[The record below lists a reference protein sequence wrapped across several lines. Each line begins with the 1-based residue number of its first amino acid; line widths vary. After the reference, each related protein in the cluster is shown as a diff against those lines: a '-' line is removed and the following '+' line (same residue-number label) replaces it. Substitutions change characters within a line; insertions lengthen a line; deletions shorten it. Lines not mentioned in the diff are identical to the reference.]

1 METTTEL
8 ELAQNKFSIRD
19 LENLTGI
26 KAHTLRIWEQR
37 YQIIVPKRTA
47 TNIRY
52 YDATDLK
59 LALQISMLNNYGYK
73 ISKIKSMTE
82 ENITS
87 LLSKINDP
95 KFKLEAIVNELIS
108 YTIDLDTVAI
118 EKTIQSFIDKNGI
131 PQLIEELLFHFLE
144 KIGIMWMTNRLN
156 PAQEHL
162 TSNIITRKI
171 AVAYEQLST
180 PVSKDS
186 KVLLFLPEGEI
197 HDLALLYV
205 QYLLKAQG
213 VENIYLGANTPI
225 KDAIYVCQVK
235 APTHVYIHLTSVTDT
250 FDVKRF
256 IEIAHKSFPNAQ
268 VLVSGSLLKGKKLK
282 LYKNIQYLFSLSDVK
297 SAIYN
302 NIL

>member
-1 METTTEL
+1 
-8 ELAQNKFSIRD
+8 
-19 LENLTGI
+19 
-26 KAHTLRIWEQR
+26 
-37 YQIIVPKRTA
+37 
-47 TNIRY
+47 
-52 YDATDLK
+52 
-59 LALQISMLNNYGYK
+59 
-73 ISKIKSMTE
+73 
-82 ENITS
+82 
-87 LLSKINDP
+87 
-95 KFKLEAIVNELIS
+95 
-108 YTIDLDTVAI
+108 
-118 EKTIQSFIDKNGI
+118 
-131 PQLIEELLFHFLE
+131 
-144 KIGIMWMTNRLN
+144 MWMTNRLN

-180 PVSKDS
+180 PESKDS

-213 VENIYLGANTPI
+213 VETIYLGANTPI

-235 APTHVYIHLTSVTDT
+235 APTHVYIHLTSVTDS

-256 IEIAHKSFPNAQ
+256 IEITHKSFPNAQ

-297 SAIYN
+297 SVIYN
-302 NIL
+302 NIA